1 MDEVRYV
8 IALLL
13 VSAIPA
19 AIVFWLLAHPLVRFW
34 RLIGAPVSYAILC
47 TAAASVMVGMFLLR
61 SRLLATDYGTNRPL
75 AAGGLVCL
83 AFAGWLLGRLRRHL
97 TVRTLVGVPEI
108 APGSGGELLTG
119 GVYGK
124 VRHPRYLQMT
134 IALAGYALIANYP
147 AVYGALLFWCT
158 GIYLVVLLEERELRE
173 RFGDAYRDYCRR
185 VPRFVPRFRE
195 RTGR

>member
-1 MDEVRYV
+1 MDKVRYV

-13 VSAIPA
+13 LSAIPA

-34 RLIGAPVSYAILC
+34 RRLGAPVSYAILC
-47 TAAASVMVGMFLLR
+47 TGAAAVMVGMFLLR
-61 SRLLATDYGTNRPL
+61 SRLLVADYGTNRIF
-75 AAGGLVCL
+75 AAIGLVCL
-83 AFAGWLLGRLRRHL
+83 VFAGWLLRRLRKHL
-97 TVRTLVGVPEI
+97 TVRTLIGVPEL
-108 APGSGGELLTG
+108 APGSGGVLLTG

-134 IALAGYALIANYP
+134 IALLGYALIANYP

-173 RFGDAYRDYCRR
+173 RFGEAYRDYCMR
-185 VPRFVPRFRE
+185 VPRFMPRFRDGGH
-195 RTGR
+195 R